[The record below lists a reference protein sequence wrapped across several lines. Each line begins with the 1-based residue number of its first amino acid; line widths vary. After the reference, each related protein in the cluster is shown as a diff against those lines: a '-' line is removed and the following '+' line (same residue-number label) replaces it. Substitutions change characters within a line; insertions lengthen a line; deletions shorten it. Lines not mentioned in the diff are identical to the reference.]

1 MLALQIATHTPL
13 KGVVMYK
20 HILVPTD
27 GSELAGKAVQA
38 AIAFAAEVGAKVTG
52 YYAIEDMNMHHVGA
66 HLTKDLIAEFE
77 RRSQAAADECA
88 SGPARAAKAAG
99 VAYDWRTGKVTQPH
113 EGIIDAAKDCGADII
128 FMASHGHRGLTGLI
142 VGSVTQ
148 KVLSHSKIPV
158 LVFR

>member
-1 MLALQIATHTPL
+1 
-13 KGVVMYK
+13 MYK

-27 GSELAGKAVQA
+27 GSPLAAKAIEQA
-38 AIAFAAEVGAKVTG
+38 MAFAAEVGARVTG

-66 HLTKDLIAEFE
+66 HLTRDLIEEFD
-77 RRSQAAADECA
+77 RRAHAAAQAHVCE
-88 SGPARAAKAAG
+88 PANAAKTAG
-99 VAYDWRTGKVTQPH
+99 VVYNWLVSKVVQPH
-113 EGIIDAAKDCGADII
+113 EGIIEAARDSGCDII

>member
-1 MLALQIATHTPL
+1 
-13 KGVVMYK
+13 MYK

-27 GSELAGKAVQA
+27 GSPLAAKAVRA
-38 AIAFAAEVGAKVTG
+38 AIDFAAEVGARVTG

-66 HLTKDLIAEFE
+66 YLTKELVEEFDK
-77 RRSQAAADECA
+77 RSRAAAEEHG
-88 SGPARAAKAAG
+88 SEPAGAAKAAG
-99 VAYDWRTGKVTQPH
+99 VAFDWRMSKVSQPH
-113 EGIIDAAKDCGADII
+113 EGIIEAARDAGCDII
-128 FMASHGHRGLTGLI
+128 FMASHGHRGLTALI

>member
-1 MLALQIATHTPL
+1 
-13 KGVVMYK
+13 MYK

-27 GSELAGKAVQA
+27 GSPLAAKAVQA
-38 AIAFAAEVGAKVTG
+38 AITFAAEVGARVTG
-52 YYAIEDMNMHHVGA
+52 YYAIEDMNMHHAGA

-77 RRSQAAADECA
+77 KRSNEAADKHA
-88 SGPARAAKAAG
+88 SEPSGAAKAAG
-99 VAYDWRTGKVTQPH
+99 VAYDWKISKVTQPH
-113 EGIIDAAKDCGADII
+113 EGIIEAARDAGCDII

-148 KVLSHSKIPV
+148 KVLSHSTIPV

>member
-1 MLALQIATHTPL
+1 
-13 KGVVMYK
+13 MYK

-27 GSELAGKAVQA
+27 GSALAAKAVDA
-38 AIAFAAEVGAKVTG
+38 AISFAAEVGARVTG

-66 HLTKDLIAEFE
+66 HLTKDLLDEFDKRSRVAAE
-77 RRSQAAADECA
+77 QHA
-88 SGPARAAKAAG
+88 SAPAGIAKAAG
-99 VAYDWRTGKVTQPH
+99 VAYDWRMSKVSQPH
-113 EGIIDAAKDCGADII
+113 EGIVEAARDAGCDII

>member
-1 MLALQIATHTPL
+1 
-13 KGVVMYK
+13 MYK

-27 GSELAGKAVQA
+27 GSELAGKAVQS
-38 AIAFAAEVGAKVTG
+38 AIAFAAEVGAKITG

-66 HLTKDLIAEFE
+66 HLTKELIVEFE
-77 RRSQAAADECA
+77 RRSQTAAEEHA
-88 SGPARAAKAAG
+88 SAPAAAAKAAG
-99 VAYDWRTGKVTQPH
+99 VAYDWRVSKVVQPH
-113 EGIIDAAKDCGADII
+113 EGIIEAANECAADII

>member
-1 MLALQIATHTPL
+1 
-13 KGVVMYK
+13 MYK

-27 GSELAGKAVQA
+27 GSPLASKAVDS
-38 AIAFAAEVGAKVTG
+38 AIAFAAEVGARITG

-66 HLTKDLIAEFE
+66 HLTKDLVEEFE
-77 RRSQAAADECA
+77 RRSQAAAEDHAKE
-88 SGPARAAKAAG
+88 PQKAAKAAG
-99 VAYDWRTGKVTQPH
+99 VIYDWRVGKASQPH
-113 EGIIDAAKDCGADII
+113 EGIIEAAHEARCDII

>member
-1 MLALQIATHTPL
+1 
-13 KGVVMYK
+13 MYK

-27 GSELAGKAVQA
+27 GSPLAAKGVEA

-52 YYAIEDMNMHHVGA
+52 YYAIEDMNMHHAGA

-77 RRSQAAADECA
+77 KRANAAAEVHA
-88 SGPARAAKAAG
+88 AKPATAAKAAG
-99 VAYDWRTGKVTQPH
+99 VAFDWRVSKVTQPH
-113 EGIIDAAKDCGADII
+113 EGIIQAAQDAGCDII
-128 FMASHGHRGLTGLI
+128 FMASHGHRGLTRLI

-148 KVLSHSKIPV
+148 KVLSHSTIPV

>member
-1 MLALQIATHTPL
+1 
-13 KGVVMYK
+13 MYK

-27 GSELAGKAVQA
+27 GSELASKAMHA
-38 AIAFAAEVGAKVTG
+38 AITFAAETGGKVTG
-52 YYAIEDMNMHHVGA
+52 YYGIEDMNMHHAGA
-66 HLTKDLIAEFE
+66 HLTKDLVEEFD
-77 RRSQAAADECA
+77 RRSRVAAEEFA
-88 SGPARAAKAAG
+88 SRPSAEAGAAG
-99 VAYDWRTGKVTQPH
+99 VPYDWRVSKVSQPH
-113 EGIIDAAKDCGADII
+113 EGIVEAAKECGADII

>member
-1 MLALQIATHTPL
+1 
-13 KGVVMYK
+13 MYK

-27 GSELAGKAVQA
+27 GSPLASKAIES
-38 AIAFAAEVGAKVTG
+38 AIAFAAEVGARVTG

-66 HLTKDLIAEFE
+66 HLTRELVEEFD
-77 RRSQAAADECA
+77 RRAHAAAEQHVSA
-88 SGPARAAKAAG
+88 PAKSAKAAG
-99 VAYDWRTGKVTQPH
+99 VVYNWIVSKVTQPH
-113 EGIIDAAKDCGADII
+113 DGIIAAARESGCDII

-148 KVLSHSKIPV
+148 KVLTHSKIPV

>member
-1 MLALQIATHTPL
+1 
-13 KGVVMYK
+13 MYK

-27 GSELAGKAVQA
+27 GSALAAKAVDA
-38 AIAFAAEVGAKVTG
+38 AISFAAEVGARVTG

-66 HLTKDLIAEFE
+66 HLTKDLLDEFDKRSRVAAE
-77 RRSQAAADECA
+77 QHA
-88 SGPARAAKAAG
+88 SAPAGIAKAAG
-99 VAYDWRTGKVTQPH
+99 VPYDWRMSKVSQPH
-113 EGIIDAAKDCGADII
+113 EGIVEAARDAGCDII

>member
-1 MLALQIATHTPL
+1 
-13 KGVVMYK
+13 MYN

-27 GSELAGKAVQA
+27 GSPLAGKAVDA
-38 AIAFAAEVGAKVTG
+38 AIKFAAEVGAKVTG

-66 HLTKDLIAEFE
+66 HLTKELTDEFD
-77 RRSQAAADECA
+77 RRSRAAAEEHV
-88 SGPARAAKAAG
+88 SEPAKAANTAG
-99 VAYDWRTGKVTQPH
+99 VSYDWRVSKVTQPH
-113 EGIIDAAKDCGADII
+113 EGIIEAARDSGSDII
-128 FMASHGHRGLTGLI
+128 FMASHGHRGLAGMI

>member
-1 MLALQIATHTPL
+1 
-13 KGVVMYK
+13 MYK

-27 GSELAGKAVQA
+27 GSPLASKAVTS
-38 AIAFAAEVGAKVTG
+38 AIAFAAEVGARVTG

-66 HLTKDLIAEFE
+66 HLTKDLVEEFD
-77 RRSQAAADECA
+77 RRSNLAAAQHA
-88 SGPARAAKAAG
+88 SGPAEAAKAAG
-99 VAYDWRTGKVTQPH
+99 VTYDWRVSKVSQPH
-113 EGIIDAAKDCGADII
+113 EGIVEAARESGCDII